1 MTVKV
6 DESGR
11 RSVQVEVEVAGTPE
25 EVWEAIASGPG
36 VSSWFVPTKIDG
48 RVGGTIALEF
58 GPGMEATAEIL
69 EWDPPR
75 HLSAIGA
82 PQAPGAPPFAT
93 EWFVEARSGGVAVVR
108 VVHSLFADTD
118 EWDGQLTGT
127 ESGWPAY
134 FRVLRLVLE
143 HFKGQRSAGTM
154 QMAVT
159 GETAASAWDALVG
172 SLGLEGAV
180 VGERCETSGDAPR
193 LGGIVEGVS
202 GGEKH
207 ELLIRTDVPAP
218 GLAQFI
224 SMGCAEMGPGMTLVL
239 MRLFLY
245 GDGADEA
252 MTGPAAEWP
261 GAIAKLFPQ
270 PAPPEAASEAEA

>member
-6 DESGR
+6 EESGR
-11 RSVQVEVEVAGTPE
+11 RSVQVEVEVAVTPE
-25 EVWEAIASGPG
+25 EVWQAIATGPG

-134 FRVLRLVLE
+134 FRVLRLYLV
-143 HFKGQRSAGTM
+143 HFSGQRPAGAM

-159 GETAASAWDALVG
+159 AESESSAWARLTGALRIQ
-172 SLGLEGAV
+172 GAV
-180 VGERCETSGDAPR
+180 AGDRCETSGDAPR
-193 LGGIVEGVS
+193 LGGLVEVV
-202 GGEKH
+202 GGDGKH
-207 ELLIRTDVPAP
+207 ELVIRTDVPAP
-218 GLAQFI
+218 GLAQFLAT
-224 SMGCAEMGPGMTLVL
+224 GCAEMGPGMTLVL
-239 MRLFLY
+239 ARLFLY
-245 GDGADEA
+245 GDGAEDA
-252 MTGPAAEWP
+252 MAATADSWTSWMA
-261 GAIAKLFPQ
+261 GQFPP
-270 PAPPEAASEAEA
+270 PAPPAG

>member
-1 MTVKV
+1 MTVKIE
-6 DESGR
+6 ESGR
-11 RSVQVEVEVAGTPE
+11 RSVQVEVEVTGTPE

-36 VSSWFVPTKIDG
+36 VSSWFVPTRIDG

-75 HLSAIGA
+75 YLSAVA
-82 PQAPGAPPFAT
+82 PPQAPGAPPFAT

-118 EWDGQLTGT
+118 EWDGQITGT

-134 FRVLRLVLE
+134 FRVLRLYLE
-143 HFKGQRSAGTM
+143 QFSGQGSACT
-154 QMAVT
+154 QPMAMT
-159 GETAASAWDALVG
+159 TASAESAWAKTMEA
-172 SLGLEGAV
+172 LGLDGAV

-193 LGGIVEGVS
+193 LGGIVEFASHDG
-202 GGEKH
+202 KC
-207 ELLIRTDVPAP
+207 ELVIRTDAPAP
-218 GLAQFI
+218 GVAQFLA
-224 SMGCAEMGPGMTLVL
+224 MGCPEMGAGMTLVM

-245 GDGADEA
+245 GDGAEA
-252 MTGPAAEWP
+252 AMAGTADSWASWMAGQ
-261 GAIAKLFPQ
+261 FPP
-270 PAPPEAASEAEA
+270 PAPPAEQPE

>member
-6 DESGR
+6 EESGR
-11 RSVQVEVEVAGTPE
+11 RSVQVEVEVTGTPE

-58 GPGMEATAEIL
+58 APGMEATAEIL

-75 HLSAIGA
+75 HLSAMGA

-134 FRVLRLVLE
+134 FRVLRLYLE
-143 HFKGQRSAGTM
+143 HFSGERPAGAM
-154 QMAVT
+154 QMAMT
-159 GETAASAWDALVG
+159 GASAADAWETMTG
-172 SLGLEGAV
+172 ALGLQGAA

-193 LGGIVEGVS
+193 LGGVVESATSDGKYDLV
-202 GGEKH
+202 
-207 ELLIRTDVPAP
+207 IRTDAPAP
-218 GLAQFI
+218 GIAQFCA
-224 SMGCAEMGPGMTLVL
+224 MGCGEMGPGMTLVL
-239 MRLFLY
+239 VRLFLY
-245 GDGADEA
+245 GDGAEEA
-252 MTGPAAEWP
+252 IVGPAGEWQA
-261 GAIAKLFPQ
+261 AIAGLFPP
-270 PAPPEAASEAEA
+270 PAPPADA

>member
-1 MTVKV
+1 MTVKIE
-6 DESGR
+6 ESGR
-11 RSVQVEVEVAGTPE
+11 RSVQVEVEVPGTPE

-36 VSSWFVPTKIDG
+36 VSAWFVPTKIDG

-75 HLSAIGA
+75 YLSAIGP

-118 EWDGQLTGT
+118 EWDGQITGT

-134 FRVLRLVLE
+134 FRVLRLYLE
-143 HFKGQRSAGTM
+143 HFSGQGSACI
-154 QMAVT
+154 QPMAMT
-159 GETAASAWDALVG
+159 TESAESAWAKATEA
-172 SLGLEGAV
+172 LGLGGAV
-180 VGERCETSGDAPR
+180 VGERCETSGSAPR
-193 LGGIVEGVS
+193 LGGTVEFAS
-202 GGEKH
+202 DGGKY
-207 ELLIRTDVPAP
+207 ELVIRTDAPAP
-218 GLAQFI
+218 GVAQLLA
-224 SMGCAEMGPGMTLVL
+224 MGCAEMGPGMTLVM

-252 MTGPAAEWP
+252 IAGPAGEWKA
-261 GAIAKLFPQ
+261 AIAGLFPP
-270 PAPPEAASEAEA
+270 PAPPTEHHE

>member
-6 DESGR
+6 EESGR
-11 RSVQVEVEVAGTPE
+11 RSVQVEVEVTGTPE

-58 GPGMEATAEIL
+58 APGMEATAEIL

-108 VVHSLFADTD
+108 VVHSLFADSD

-134 FRVLRLVLE
+134 FRLLRLYLV
-143 HFKGQRSAGTM
+143 HFSGEPPVGNL

-159 GETAASAWDALVG
+159 GETAASAFAKLTTALG
-172 SLGLEGAV
+172 IEDAV
-180 VGERCETSGDAPR
+180 VSERRDSTGDAPR
-193 LGGIVEGVS
+193 LGGIVESATTDGTY
-202 GGEKH
+202 
-207 ELLIRTDVPAP
+207 ELMIRTDVPAR
-218 GLAQFI
+218 GLAQFLATA
-224 SMGCAEMGPGMTLVL
+224 CPEMGVGMTLVL
-239 MRLFLY
+239 ARLFFY
-245 GDGADEA
+245 GEGAAEA
-252 MTGPAAEWP
+252 MAGPAGEWQTWM
-261 GAIAKLFPQ
+261 ARVFP
-270 PAPPEAASEAEA
+270 PPEA